1 MNAAGSGIELITIE
15 RRLSTICTPYRLPVP
30 GTIMFPGT
38 GAQPK
43 LWKLIYVISS
53 EELRRFAFGLRF
65 VCEFCA

>member
-1 MNAAGSGIELITIE
+1 
-15 RRLSTICTPYRLPVP
+15 
-30 GTIMFPGT
+30 MFPGT